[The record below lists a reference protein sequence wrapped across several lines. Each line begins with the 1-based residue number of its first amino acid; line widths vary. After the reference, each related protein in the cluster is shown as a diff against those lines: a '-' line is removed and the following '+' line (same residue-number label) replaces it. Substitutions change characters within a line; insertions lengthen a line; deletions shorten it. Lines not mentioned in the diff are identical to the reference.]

1 MTTKTFTPS
10 QDRAYDTHPEKKLA
24 LYYTVTGLIFLLV
37 GVLMGP
43 LQALNYAGI
52 DIYKYMPFLKSYYQ
66 GLTLHGVLN
75 ALVFTTYFICGILLY
90 IPARD
95 LKLRPN
101 LGFAWFTYWLMN
113 FGVVLAAIA
122 ILGNNASVLYTFY
135 PPLKGSPLFY
145 IGAAILVASSLL
157 VGGQVIYMWTG
168 WKKANPGKITPVT
181 AYMSVATWFMWM
193 LASLGIVVEVVVYLI
208 PWSLG
213 WTPAVDPLL
222 ARTLFWFTGHPI
234 VYFWLLPAYVSWYA
248 FIPNQAGGKIVSEP
262 LARLAFAMFLL
273 VSVPVGLHHQF
284 TDPGISNLWKIIHM
298 VLTFMVAVPSM
309 LTAFSVAASME
320 YAARLKGG
328 KGLTKWIAKL
338 PWNNPSFTA
347 QVLAMIS
354 FIFGGAGG
362 IVNASMS
369 LDYVV
374 HNTAWI
380 PGHFHITVGTAVTL
394 TFFGMTFWLLPHLT
408 GKKLFNPKLAVA
420 SAWWWFVGMMVF
432 ALGMHWEGL
441 LGIPRRAHISALPV
455 ELLDQYAKNA
465 QIPMALTGISG
476 MILLIASIMY
486 YVVVAGTLWGNQRDV
501 KNAPEIPFSESLAPV
516 DHRKSVRVMDNLWVL
531 FLIAFVIVLGVY
543 LPVIVP
549 MLQSPNLV
557 PGMRLW

>member
-10 QDRAYDTHPEKKLA
+10 QDKAYDTHPEKKIA

-101 LGFAWFTYWLMN
+101 MTFAWFTYWLMN

-135 PPLKGSPLFY
+135 PPLKGHPLFY
-145 IGAAILVASSLL
+145 IGAALLVASSLL

-181 AYMSVATWFMWM
+181 AYMSVATWFMWI
-193 LASLGIVVEVVVYLI
+193 LASLGIVVEVVFYLI
-208 PWSLG
+208 PWALG

-222 ARTLFWFTGHPI
+222 ARTLFWYTGHPI

-248 FIPNQAGGKIVSEP
+248 FIPKQAGGKIVSEP

-284 TDPGISNLWKIIHM
+284 TDPGISNTWKLIQM
-298 VLTFMVAVPSM
+298 SLTFAVAVPSM

-328 KGLTKWIAKL
+328 KGLTGWMGKL
-338 PWNNPSFTA
+338 PWNEPSFTA
-347 QVLAMIS
+347 QVLAMVS

-362 IVNASMS
+362 IANASMS
-369 LDYVV
+369 LNYVV

-380 PGHFHITVGTAVTL
+380 PGHFHITVGTATTL

-408 GKKLFNPKLAVA
+408 GKKLFNPRLALA
-420 SAWWWFVGMMVF
+420 SSWWWFVGMMVF
-432 ALGMHWEGL
+432 AVGMHWEGL
-441 LGIPRRAHISALPV
+441 LGIPRRAHIAALPK
-455 ELLDQYAKNA
+455 ELLDQYAQNA

-476 MILLIASIMY
+476 MILLVAAIMY
-486 YVVVAGTLWGNQRDV
+486 YTVVAGTLMQGKRDV
-501 KNAPEIPFSESLAPV
+501 QNAPEIPFSESLTNV
-516 DHRKSVRVMDNLWVL
+516 ETRKSVRFLDNLWLL
-531 FLIAFVIVLGVY
+531 FAVAFVIVLGAY
-543 LPVIVP
+543 GPILWGMI
-549 MLQSPNLV
+549 SDPNLV

>member
-1 MTTKTFTPS
+1 MTTSTFTPS
-10 QDRAYDTHPEKKLA
+10 QEQAYATHPEKKIA

-37 GVLMGP
+37 GVLLGP

-52 DIYKYMPFLKSYYQ
+52 DVYKYLPFLKSYYQ

-90 IPARD
+90 LPARE
-95 LKLRPN
+95 LNLRPN
-101 LGFAWFTYWLMN
+101 LKFAWFTYWLMN

-145 IGAAILVASSLL
+145 IGAALLVASSLL
-157 VGGQVIYMWTG
+157 VGGQTIYMWTG
-168 WKKANPGKITPVT
+168 WKRQHPGKVTPVT
-181 AYMSVATWFMWM
+181 TYMSVATWFMWI

-213 WTPAVDPLL
+213 WTPTVDPLL
-222 ARTLFWFTGHPI
+222 ARTLFWYTGHPI

-248 FIPNQAGGKIVSEP
+248 FIPRQSGGKIVSEP
-262 LARLAFAMFLL
+262 LARLAFGLFLL
-273 VSVPVGLHHQF
+273 LSVPVGLHHQF
-284 TDPGISNLWKIIHM
+284 TDPGISNTWKLIQM
-298 VLTFMVAVPSM
+298 CLTFAVAVPSM
-309 LTAFSVAASME
+309 LTAFSVGASLE

-328 KGLTKWIAKL
+328 KGLVGWMGKL
-338 PWNNPSFTA
+338 PWQDASFTA
-347 QVLAMIS
+347 QVLAMTS

-362 IVNASMS
+362 MVNASMS
-369 LDYVV
+369 LDHVV

-380 PGHFHITVGTAVTL
+380 PGHFHITVGTATTL

-408 GKKLFNPKLAVA
+408 GKKLFSPKMALA
-420 SAWWWFVGMMVF
+420 SCWWWFIGMMTF

-441 LGIPRRAHISALPV
+441 LGIPRRAHIAALPA
-455 ELLDQYAKNA
+455 EQLAQYSQNA
-465 QIPMALTGISG
+465 HIPMVLTGISG
-476 MILLIASIMY
+476 MLLLVGAILY
-486 YVVVAGTLWGNQRDV
+486 YTVVAGTLWGNQRDV
-501 KNAPEIPFSESLAPV
+501 KNAPEIPFSESLTPTES
-516 DHRKSVRVMDNLWVL
+516 RRSVRVLDRLWLWFGVA
-531 FLIAFVIVLGVY
+531 FLIVLGAY
-543 LPVIVP
+543 LPVILP
-549 MLQSPNLV
+549 MLHNPTLV